1 MSGLDLNPDD
11 PELTTNP
18 YACYARLRARRP
30 ILQSA
35 ALGMTLFFKHEHIVS
50 LLTDPRLGRTMDH
63 TLPAAEVAARR
74 QAENWQATPNFSR
87 YVRVNLL
94 ETEGADHRRVRRVVS
109 RALNAPRIRRLEG
122 AVTAATRELLNG
134 AAKGT
139 EIDFITRLAEPL
151 PVRMIAALI
160 GWPADD
166 AQRLRPWSAAITRL
180 YETDATAADARRAEQ
195 ATTEFAGALDVLAA
209 ARARRPR
216 DDLLS
221 ALVASEEQAEGLNR
235 DEVIAT
241 CMMLLNAGHEA
252 TVNGA
257 GNGLLALLQ
266 HPEQLTALTAD
277 LSAVPGA
284 VEEML
289 RYDPPLHLFHR
300 YVLEDL
306 TIAGTRLER
315 GAKVGLLYGSAN
327 RDPAV
332 FPDPDAF
339 RVARA
344 PNRHLAFGAATHF
357 CLGAPLARLELT
369 TLFQMLL
376 ARCSRIT
383 LLDDAPAYRPGLVFR
398 GLKALPVVLDG

>member
-1 MSGLDLNPDD
+1 LDLNPND
-11 PELTTNP
+11 PDFTANP
-18 YACYARLRARRP
+18 YACYARLRARQP
-30 ILQSA
+30 ILRSA
-35 ALGMTLFFKHEHIVS
+35 TLGMTLFFKNEHILA
-50 LLTDPRLGRTMDH
+50 LLSDPRLGRTMDH
-63 TLPAAEVAARR
+63 TLPAAEVVARR
-74 QAENWQATPNFSR
+74 QAENWQATPHFSR

-94 ETEGADHRRVRRVVS
+94 ETEGANHRRVRRIVS
-109 RALNAPRIRRLEG
+109 RALNPPRIRQLEG
-122 AVTAATRELLNG
+122 TVAAATGELLDG
-134 AAKGT
+134 VPRGT
-139 EIDFITRLAEPL
+139 EIDFISQLAEPL

-160 GWPADD
+160 GWPGDD

-180 YETDATAADARRAEQ
+180 YETDASEEDARRAEQ
-195 ATTEFAGALDVLAA
+195 ATAEFAGALSALAQD
-209 ARARRPR
+209 RARRPQ

-221 ALVASEEQAEGLNR
+221 ALVASEAQAGGLSR

-252 TVNGA
+252 TVDGA

-266 HPEQLTALTAD
+266 HPEQMSALRANLTA
-277 LSAVPGA
+277 VPRA

-306 TIAGTRLER
+306 TIAGTSLQR

-327 RDPAV
+327 RDPAA
-332 FPDPDAF
+332 FGEPDAF

-369 TLFQMLL
+369 TLFRVLL

-383 LLDDAPAYRPGLVFR
+383 LVDDAPAYRQGLVFR
-398 GLKALPVVLDG
+398 GLQTLPVILDG